1 LPPTRLSGCYHTICS
16 LILQIAKDTK
26 MAGIKEISVV
36 EIPSSLMLSIIL
48 TVLSIV
54 VVALVPW
61 TWRLA
66 LPSGSTGQTTS
77 QASPKLVREIKCRRI
92 RDIPIDK
99 TEQDLRHQL
108 ERSLR
113 DSATQESHSRE
124 EANLRLTLARSSC
137 RHCMATVTTYEA
149 LEHFIYPVDV
159 KFDGV
164 TPLFDSD
171 EAVVE

>member
-1 LPPTRLSGCYHTICS
+1 
-16 LILQIAKDTK
+16 
-26 MAGIKEISVV
+26 M
-36 EIPSSLMLSIIL
+36 
-48 TVLSIV
+48 
-54 VVALVPW
+54 
-61 TWRLA
+61 
-66 LPSGSTGQTTS
+66 
-77 QASPKLVREIKCRRI
+77 
-92 RDIPIDK
+92 
-99 TEQDLRHQL
+99 TEQDLKRQL

-113 DSATQESHSRE
+113 DSTTQESNSRE

-149 LEHFIYPVDV
+149 LENFTYPVDV